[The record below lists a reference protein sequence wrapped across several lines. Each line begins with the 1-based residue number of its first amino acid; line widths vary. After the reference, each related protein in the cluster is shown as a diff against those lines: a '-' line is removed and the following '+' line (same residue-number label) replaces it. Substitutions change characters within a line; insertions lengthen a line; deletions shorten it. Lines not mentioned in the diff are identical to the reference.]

1 MPISFVESD
10 QMRKALTALTV
21 AAVATALLP
30 GVPAAATATPSSVRW
45 GPCPE
50 NVAASGLECSTLKVP
65 LDYRKPDGRAIDIA
79 ISRLASRDPTRRR
92 GVLLLNPG
100 GPGAAGLR
108 FPVDL
113 VAAGM
118 PRSVLD
124 TYDVIG
130 FDPRGVGHSTPV
142 TCALTP
148 EQQLRGNVPPY
159 APTAADVVKRAEEA
173 KAIARQCATSKTGFM
188 LPYVTTANTARD
200 MDRIRQALGEPKLS
214 YLGYSYGSHL
224 GAVYAT
230 LFPQRGDRIVIDSN
244 LPPGGISF
252 EDRSLFARG
261 VEDRLPDF
269 AEYAAAH
276 PGYGLGSTPE
286 QVTEKYFELAGR
298 LDRTPVQGTDGA
310 LFRMGTFAMLFRD
323 ANFPALAGL
332 WQSMDT
338 GQAPPAGAADDP
350 VPNSDNALSGH
361 QYVVCGDSRWP
372 RSIPTYQRAV
382 EADRQRYPMFGA
394 AAANIRPCAFWP
406 SGPVEAPV
414 RVNDRGPS
422 NVLMVQFLRD
432 AGTPLAGAR
441 KMRRALGDR
450 ARMVTVEEGGHGV
463 YLLGKNTC
471 ADTAV
476 TTFLTTGKRPVR
488 ELACAAEPA

>member
-1 MPISFVESD
+1 
-10 QMRKALTALTV
+10 MRTALKALTV
-21 AAVATALLP
+21 AAVATILLQ
-30 GVPAAATATPSSVRW
+30 GVPATAATAPSAVRW
-45 GPCPE
+45 GACPKD
-50 NVAASGLECSTLKVP
+50 VAAPGLECSTIKVP
-65 LDYRKPDGRAIDIA
+65 LDYRKPDGRKIEVA
-79 ISRLASRDPTRRR
+79 ISRLASKDQARRR

-108 FPVDL
+108 FPADL
-113 VAAGM
+113 VTAGL

-130 FDPRGVGHSTPV
+130 FDPRGVGRSTPV

-148 EQQLRGNVPPY
+148 EQQFRGNVPPY
-159 APTAADVVKRAEEA
+159 AVTTADVAKRAKEV
-173 KAIARQCATSKTGFM
+173 KAVARQCATSKTAWM

-200 MDRIRQALGEPKLS
+200 MDRIREALGEPKLS
-214 YLGYSYGSHL
+214 YLGYSYGTHL

-230 LFPQRGDRIVIDSN
+230 LFPRRGNRIVIDSN
-244 LPPGGISF
+244 TPPGGITY

-261 VEDRLPDF
+261 FEDRLPDF

-276 PGYGLGSTPE
+276 PEHGLGDTPE
-286 QVTEKYFELAGR
+286 QVTEKYFELAER
-298 LDRTPVQGTDGA
+298 LDRTPVHGFDGPM
-310 LFRMGTFAMLFRD
+310 FRMTTFGMLFRD
-323 ANFPALAGL
+323 TTFPALVDL
-332 WQSMDT
+332 WKMADT
-338 GQAPPAGAADDP
+338 GQAPSPPPAQDP
-350 VPNSDNALSGH
+350 VPDVDNSLSSH

-372 RSIPTYQRAV
+372 RSVRAYQRDV
-382 EADRQRYPMFGA
+382 EADRKRYPMFGA

-406 SGPVEAPV
+406 SGPVEPPV

-422 NVLMVQFLRD
+422 NILMMQFTRD
-432 AGTPLAGAR
+432 VGTPLADAR

-450 ARMVTVEEGGHGV
+450 ARMVTVDEGGHGV
-463 YLLGKNTC
+463 YLLGGNAC

-488 ELACAAEPA
+488 DLACAADPA

>member
-1 MPISFVESD
+1 
-10 QMRKALTALTV
+10 MRKALTALTV

-30 GVPAAATATPSSVRW
+30 GVPAAATAKPSAVRW

-50 NVAASGLECSTLKVP
+50 SVAASNLECSTLKVP
-65 LDYRKPDGRAIDIA
+65 LDYRKPNGRTIDIA
-79 ISRLASRDPTRRR
+79 ISRLASKDPTRRR

-108 FPVDL
+108 FPADL

-148 EQQLRGNVPPY
+148 EQQLRGNIPPY
-159 APTAADVVKRAEEA
+159 APTPADVAKQAKQA

-214 YLGYSYGSHL
+214 YLGYSYGTHL
-224 GAVYAT
+224 GAVYTT

-244 LPPGGISF
+244 LPPRGVNY
-252 EDRSLFARG
+252 EDRSLFAQG
-261 VEDRLPDF
+261 VEDRFPDF

-276 PGYGLGSTPE
+276 PGHGLGSTPE
-286 QVTEKYFELAGR
+286 QVREKYFELAGR
-298 LDRTPVQGTDGA
+298 LDTTPFQGADGA
-310 LFRMGTFAMLFRD
+310 LFRLLTFSMLFND

-332 WQSMDT
+332 WQAFDT
-338 GQAPPAGAADDP
+338 GQMPAGAADDSVLYP
-350 VPNSDNALSGH
+350 DNLMSSH
-361 QYVVCGDSRWP
+361 QYVVCDDSRWP
-372 RSIPTYQRAV
+372 RSIPTYRRAV
-382 EADRQRYPMFGA
+382 EADRKHYPMFGA
-394 AAANIRPCAFWP
+394 ASANIRPCAFWP
-406 SGPVEAPV
+406 SGPIEAPV
-414 RVNDRGPS
+414 RVTDRGPS

-432 AGTPLAGAR
+432 PGTPLAGAR
-441 KMRRALGDR
+441 KMQRALGNR
-450 ARMVTVEEGGHGV
+450 ARMVTVDQGGHGV